1 MRISCVRFGGFGSWL
16 FLAEWKRVQA
26 TSTLCW
32 IIFSPLAVILTRM
45 FCSTKTRLCVLK
57 QFISRGKG
65 WLHPLDCQLL
75 NTFCVSIDKTPVEV
89 IRKACWD
96 VSSVIN
102 EQRSLTAYYI
112 NKWFCYVKQ
121 ESLVSGLYY
130 VIRCTHLSLFILKYS
145 VYQTER
151 IFEHL

>member
-1 MRISCVRFGGFGSWL
+1 MCAFRVFCQLAFFGGMKESTGD
-16 FLAEWKRVQA
+16 
-26 TSTLCW
+26 STLCW

>member
-1 MRISCVRFGGFGSWL
+1 MCVSGFLSAGFFWRNEREYRRH
-16 FLAEWKRVQA
+16 A
-26 TSTLCW
+26 LCW
-32 IIFSPLAVILTRM
+32 IKFSPLAVILTRM
-45 FCSTKTRLCVLK
+45 CCSTKTRLGVLK

-96 VSSVIN
+96 ESSVIN

-130 VIRCTHLSLFILKYS
+130 VIRCTHLSVFILKYS

>member
-1 MRISCVRFGGFGSWL
+1 MC
-16 FLAEWKRVQA
+16 
-26 TSTLCW
+26 
-32 IIFSPLAVILTRM
+32 
-45 FCSTKTRLCVLK
+45 CSTKTRLGVLK
-57 QFISRGKG
+57 QSTSRGKG

-96 VSSVIN
+96 EASVIN
-102 EQRSLTAYYI
+102 EPRSLTAYYI
-112 NKWFCYVKQ
+112 NKWFCYVEQ

-130 VIRCTHLSLFILKYS
+130 VIRCTHLSLFILIYS
-145 VYQTER
+145 VYQTEW

>member
-1 MRISCVRFGGFGSWL
+1 MCAFRGFWQLAFFGGMK
-16 FLAEWKRVQA
+16 E
-26 TSTLCW
+26 STGDINTMLDN
-32 IIFSPLAVILTRM
+32 FSPLAVILTRM

-75 NTFCVSIDKTPVEV
+75 NAFCVSIDKTPVEV

-112 NKWFCYVKQ
+112 NKWFCYV
-121 ESLVSGLYY
+121 
-130 VIRCTHLSLFILKYS
+130 
-145 VYQTER
+145 
-151 IFEHL
+151 